1 MSYKP
6 IDGTVVIGIGHKA
19 RHGKDSAAEHIIKQT
34 RGAARRYSFATGLYA
49 VARAL
54 FNMTEKDPILL
65 QHLGTE
71 VGRRHD
77 NDRWVRTT
85 YWQIRDDRPRIALLP
100 DCRFPNEV
108 EFVKSMGGTLIKV
121 SRLNADESPFVTT
134 DRDPNHPSEI
144 ALDSYSGW
152 DYTIESY
159 SGRLDLLKKHVEE
172 VLWDLR
178 DKIGAEF

>member
-1 MSYKP
+1 MYSP
-6 IDGTVVIGIGHKA
+6 INGTFVIGLGHKA
-19 RHGKDSAAEHIIKQT
+19 RHGKDTAAEHIIRQT
-34 RGAARRYSFATGLYA
+34 KGAARRYSFATGLYA
-49 VARAL
+49 VARAC
-54 FNMTEKDPILL
+54 FNMTEKDAVLL

-108 EFVKSMGGTLIKV
+108 EFVKSMGGILIKV
-121 SRLNADESPFVTT
+121 SRFNTDGSPFVTT

-144 ALDSYSGW
+144 ALDSFNGW
-152 DYTIESY
+152 DCVINAP
-159 SGRLDLLKKHVEE
+159 SGRLDHIRERVDDI
-172 VLWDLR
+172 LWDLR